1 MTSPVLTPSPSRL
14 SIAVTV
20 PSLLKAR
27 STRRI
32 STLPSSV
39 RWLGPEPLDD
49 QSTDTAE
56 RAQHDSRNDEPLH
69 ACAHSCWLGGRDTDV
84 FGLFDRSGL
93 FDAFGLF
100 EWSRID
106 ATPAA
111 NFDPCHAFGTTG
123 PWGL

>member
-1 MTSPVLTPSPSRL
+1 LV
-14 SIAVTV
+14 
-20 PSLLKAR
+20 
-27 STRRI
+27 
-32 STLPSSV
+32 
-39 RWLGPEPLDD
+39 
-49 QSTDTAE
+49 
-56 RAQHDSRNDEPLH
+56 
-69 ACAHSCWLGGRDTDV
+69 GRDTDV